1 MQLILLSKSRGGLCQ
16 FRLGHRAFLILGILA
31 LSMSAGL
38 LALGARWGAAYTLVQ
53 VDASIKER
61 QEFWRRQM
69 GQQRENLAQ
78 LRQNTE
84 ANLNAL
90 ALKLGEMQAHVTR
103 LDALGE
109 RLTVMAKLKDGE
121 FDFRSTPPVGGPA
134 SGVQLSNSAQDI
146 AQGIEK
152 LWRELDDRS
161 EQLTAMESLLMNRK
175 LQDEIFPAGVPLLGG
190 WMSSGFGLRADPVT
204 GRQEFHRGIDYA
216 GEPGSNVIALAS
228 GVVSWAGWRDEYGN
242 VVEINHGNG
251 YVTRYAH
258 NKKNL
263 VAVGDRIDKGQA
275 IAIMGATG
283 RTTGPHVHFEVLKD
297 NQIVNPSKYI
307 HATGTVDA
315 EAVPDTPLPH
325 SVN

>member
-1 MQLILLSKSRGGLCQ
+1 MLVLGL
-16 FRLGHRAFLILGILA
+16 
-31 LSMSAGL
+31 SAGL
-38 LALGARWGAAYTLVQ
+38 LTLGARWGSAYTLMQ
-53 VDASIKER
+53 ADAGIKDR

-69 GQQRENLAQ
+69 GLQREKLAQ
-78 LRQNTE
+78 LRQDTE

-90 ALKLGEMQAHVTR
+90 ALKLGEMQSHVTR

-109 RLTVMAKLKDGE
+109 RLTVMAKMKDGE
-121 FDFRSTPPVGGPA
+121 FDFRSEPPVGGPVSA
-134 SGVQLSNSAQDI
+134 VQLSNTAQDI
-146 AQGIEK
+146 AHGIEK
-152 LWRELDDRS
+152 LWRELDDRT

-175 LQDEIFPAGVPLLGG
+175 LQDEIFPAGVPLMGG
-190 WMSSGFGLRADPVT
+190 WMSSGFGPRTDPVS

-216 GEPGSNVIALAS
+216 GEPGSSVIAMAS
-228 GVVSWAGWRDEYGN
+228 GVVSWSGWRDEYGN

-263 VAVGDRIDKGQA
+263 VAVGDRVDKGQA

-297 NQIVNPSKYI
+297 DVIVNPLKYI
-307 HATGTVDA
+307 HTSGTADA
-315 EAVPDTPLPH
+315 EVVQDVPLPH

>member
-1 MQLILLSKSRGGLCQ
+1 MQLILLSKSHGGLCQ
-16 FRLGHRAFLILGILA
+16 FQLGRRALLITGVLVLG
-31 LSMSAGL
+31 LSSGL
-38 LALGARWGAAYTLVQ
+38 LALGARWGAAYALVQ
-53 VDASIKER
+53 AKAGLQER
-61 QEFWRRQM
+61 QEFWRGQM
-69 GQQRENLAQ
+69 EQQREKLAQ
-78 LRQNTE
+78 MRRDTE
-84 ANLNAL
+84 ADLNAL
-90 ALKLGEMQAHVTR
+90 ALKLGEMQSHVTR

-121 FDFRSTPPVGGPA
+121 FDFRSSPPLGGPA
-134 SGVQLSNSAQDI
+134 SGAQVSNT

-152 LWRELDDRS
+152 LWRELDDRT

-175 LQDEIFPAGVPLLGG
+175 LQDEIFPAGVPLMGG

-216 GEPGSNVIALAS
+216 GEPGSSVIAMAS
-228 GVVSWAGWRDEYGN
+228 GVVSWSGWRDEYGN

-263 VAVGDRIDKGQA
+263 VAVGDRVEKGQA

-297 NQIVNPSKYI
+297 DAIVNPSKYI
-307 HATGTVDA
+307 HAGGTADVEVTQDA
-315 EAVPDTPLPH
+315 RLPH